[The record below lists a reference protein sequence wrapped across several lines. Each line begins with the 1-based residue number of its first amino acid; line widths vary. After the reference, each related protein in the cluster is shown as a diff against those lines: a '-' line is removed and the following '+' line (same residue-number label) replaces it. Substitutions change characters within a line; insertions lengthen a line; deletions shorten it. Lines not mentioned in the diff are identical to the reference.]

1 MCAHATVKMPVM
13 MERRSLLL
21 CALAAPAALPFIRHA
36 RAADLPR
43 FELGI
48 ASGTPQ
54 PHSVVL
60 WTRLSGLNL
69 APKVDVQWELAHD
82 EAFTRIAARG
92 VEVALQDEAHS
103 VHVEPRN
110 LEPARSYW
118 YRFTALGQQSGVGH
132 TRTSPAPDA
141 VVNELRFAIASCQ
154 RWDHGQWAAWR
165 HMANDPPELML
176 FLGDYIYEAATSP
189 AAAGSPRAHRGGP
202 VRTLA
207 GYRDRYAQYKSD
219 PALQAAHAA
228 CPWLMV
234 WDDHEVENDYA
245 GLQGQRLQLDFERQR
260 AEAYQAYWEH
270 MPLPRAVK
278 PLTHHMSMHSRLD
291 WGRLARIHLLDD
303 RQYRSPQACPKPF
316 RGGSNIV
323 RASDCTEL
331 QDPQR
336 TMLGAAQEA
345 WLAEGWSLD
354 RPWNLLAQQTLM
366 APYSR
371 SSLGTLAHRDGSYW
385 TDGWD
390 GYPAARERLLRTVAQ
405 RQVPGTV
412 VLGGDVH
419 ANFVADLRVN
429 ARDERTPIV
438 ASEFCGTSISSHG
451 AKQST
456 TDKYRAFNPHL
467 HYARSD
473 ERGTQR
479 FVLRPQQLQAAIH
492 AVDEPMDAQSA
503 EHISAKFTVA
513 AARPGV
519 QPG

>member
-1 MCAHATVKMPVM
+1 M
-13 MERRSLLL
+13 MRTMMDRRSLLL
-21 CALAAPAALPFIRHA
+21 TALAAPAALPFIRHA
-36 RAADLPR
+36 QAADLPR

-48 ASGTPQ
+48 SSGTPQ

-60 WTRLSGLNL
+60 WTRLSGPNL
-69 APKVDVQWELAHD
+69 PANVNVQWELAHD
-82 EAFTRIAARG
+82 EAFARIAARG
-92 VEVALQDEAHS
+92 VEVATPDEAHS
-103 VHVEPRN
+103 VHAEPRN

-118 YRFTALGQQSGVGH
+118 YRFTALGQQSMVG
-132 TRTSPAPDA
+132 RTSTAPTPDA
-141 VVNELRFAIASCQ
+141 AVTELHFAIASCQ

-165 HMANDPPELML
+165 HIANHPPELML
-176 FLGDYIYEAATSP
+176 FLGDYIYEGASS
-189 AAAGSPRAHRGGP
+189 AGGPRAHRGGP

-245 GLQGQRLQLDFERQR
+245 GLQGHRLQTDFERQR

-291 WGRLARIHLLDD
+291 WGRLARFHLLDD

-323 RASDCTEL
+323 RASHCAEL

-345 WLAEGWSLD
+345 WLAEGLSLD

-371 SSLGTLAHRDGSYW
+371 EARSARETLTTADGSFRDGTFW

-390 GYPAARERLLRTVAQ
+390 GYPAARDRLLRTVAQ
-405 RQVPGTV
+405 RQVPGMV

-429 ARDERTPIV
+429 NDDERSPIV

-456 TDKYRAFNPHL
+456 TDKNRAFNPHL

-492 AVDEPMDAQSA
+492 AVDEPLDTLSA

-519 QPG
+519 QRD